1 MPSTDPPLPERSR
14 PQGLLAAQLK
24 ALAAPVAKHS
34 DSVIEDPR
42 LLDVAMAVFHAY
54 TTGSPR
60 SGGFTR
66 GELRDAC
73 GGVAEVRDFEQR
85 FNTFLASEM
94 LLPSFPRPHEHR
106 YILEPLSMVFLLFL
120 ERVSHQG
127 GITEVLVLLDST
139 RSAIER
145 NQASRAD
152 VHRALL
158 RTRQTLIVF
167 TDHLLSMLRSRPL
180 RELIVEQER
189 YRDPG
194 LVQQVGEL
202 QKLVVAH
209 FQDLERPAREA
220 LESAQDYAAATSDFI
235 DRLIDAGALNR
246 GFDLFHPE
254 QYRDAAKKRSIEKLA
269 AVFTHVVADPPDLG
283 IAPASLIE
291 AVEELSPEG
300 PLPGA
305 PPPRPER
312 DAPQDNPLRDIAR
325 KEQERRRHMLEQTEL
340 ILGEHDSIDI
350 TDRLRELGWPGG
362 MRLLTDLISASGP
375 DAPYEVEMTDGFFV
389 HPAEEMTYLSQVRL
403 HRNPKWGPDA
413 AEYHPLPEPDEGN
426 DIS

>member
-1 MPSTDPPLPERSR
+1 MPSTDPPLPVGNR

-24 ALAAPVAKHS
+24 ALAAPIAKHS
-34 DSVIEDPR
+34 DSVIEDPQ

-54 TTGSPR
+54 TTGTPR

-73 GGVAEVRDFEQR
+73 AGVAEVRDFEQR
-85 FNTFLASEM
+85 FNTFLASNM

-120 ERVSHQG
+120 ERVSRQG
-127 GITEVLVLLDST
+127 GITEVLVLLDNT

-145 NQASRAD
+145 GQASRAG
-152 VHRALL
+152 VHQALL

-167 TDHLLSMLRSRPL
+167 TDHLRSMLRSRPL

-194 LVQQVGEL
+194 LVKQVGEL
-202 QKLVVAH
+202 QKLVAAH

-254 QYRDAAKKRSIEKLA
+254 QYRDAAKKRSMKELA
-269 AVFTHVVADPPDLG
+269 AVFTHVVVDPPDLG
-283 IAPASLIE
+283 SSPAALIE
-291 AVEELSPEG
+291 AVEELSPTG
-300 PLPGA
+300 LPPGA

-312 DAPQDNPLRDIAR
+312 NAPQDNPLQDIAR
-325 KEQERRRHMLEQTEL
+325 KEQERRRHMLEQAEL
-340 ILGEHDSIDI
+340 VLGERDSVDI
-350 TDRLRELGWPGG
+350 TDLLRDLGWPGG
-362 MRLLTDLISASGP
+362 MRLLTDLISVSGP
-375 DAPYEVEMTDGFFV
+375 DAPYEVEMTEGFFV
-389 HPAEEMTYLSQVRL
+389 HPAEKMTYLSQVKL

-413 AEYHPLPEPDEGN
+413 AGYHPQHDPDEGN
-426 DIS
+426 GIP